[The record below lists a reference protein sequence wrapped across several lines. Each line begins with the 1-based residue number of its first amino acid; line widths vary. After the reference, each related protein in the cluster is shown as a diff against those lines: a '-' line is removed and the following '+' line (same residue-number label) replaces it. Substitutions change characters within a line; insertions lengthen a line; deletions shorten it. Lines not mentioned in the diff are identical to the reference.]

1 MPIAQSRISTV
12 SITEPRIHALVE
24 SILRQQNT
32 AVLGTCFMEIPR
44 CSQVP
49 FAVSEDLRTIV
60 IITAQNTAKYE
71 NMAANPNVSLL
82 VAAPAAEEV
91 TLQALTVTAFAAK
104 PKGAR
109 KSQAMALFIRK
120 HQELRTTASS
130 PDTALVELKVDSY
143 GLIADFQE
151 KTCVS
156 LG

>member
-12 SITEPRIHALVE
+12 SITEPRIHALVG

-82 VAAPAAEEV
+82 VAAPAAEEA

-120 HQELRTTASS
+120 HPALRTTASS

-143 GLIADFQE
+143 GLIAAFQE
-151 KTCVS
+151 KPAVS

>member
-82 VAAPAAEEV
+82 VAAPAAEEA

-104 PKGAR
+104 PKGER

-120 HQELRTTASS
+120 HPALRTTASS
-130 PDTALVELKVDSY
+130 PDTAFVELKVDS
-143 GLIADFQE
+143 
-151 KTCVS
+151 
-156 LG
+156 